1 MLRIFTIVFFTIIF
15 ATGHA
20 FSFDLDM
27 TVDDDIRKN
36 YNSSKLV
43 KETEE
48 LPVLPEK
55 LKNEKTYS
63 ATKENIL
70 QRTPTYTGNIKI
82 SKGTTFEVV
91 NIGQISDWQQKGTIV
106 KFKTNKPINKKK
118 YSIPIGTIFTG
129 EVVESH
135 QPQITCNG
143 GLVAIKIISMQY
155 KGNTVPINAYITR
168 ANDKIIFL
176 NNIKGERTYLK
187 TVWAKGNWGRN
198 LFNRMLTL
206 TINLGKDTS
215 TLILSPIPFIYGS
228 ICLGT
233 NALTSPISAFFA
245 KGKHISIPAGKNF
258 KIKLTD
264 EAFID

>member
-118 YSIPIGTIFTG
+118 YSGRNQLKVRRQIVQ
-129 EVVESH
+129 VVFK
-135 QPQITCNG
+135 QIIKLIIT
-143 GLVAIKIISMQY
+143 VKII
-155 KGNTVPINAYITR
+155 VI
-168 ANDKIIFL
+168 
-176 NNIKGERTYLK
+176 
-187 TVWAKGNWGRN
+187 
-198 LFNRMLTL
+198 
-206 TINLGKDTS
+206 
-215 TLILSPIPFIYGS
+215 
-228 ICLGT
+228 
-233 NALTSPISAFFA
+233 
-245 KGKHISIPAGKNF
+245 
-258 KIKLTD
+258 
-264 EAFID
+264 